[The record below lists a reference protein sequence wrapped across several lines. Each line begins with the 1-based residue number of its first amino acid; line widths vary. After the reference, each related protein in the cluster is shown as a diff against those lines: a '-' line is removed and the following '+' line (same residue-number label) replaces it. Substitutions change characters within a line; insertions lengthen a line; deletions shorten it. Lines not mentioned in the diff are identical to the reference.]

1 MQKQYR
7 CVCVCVCV
15 CVRQKK
21 KTNKQRARSM
31 CVCLFVCLYV
41 CVCVCQ
47 AERNA
52 NTHCYTLRTCL
63 TVSSIRCATTLCY
76 SALLLRLALLC
87 LLLLRLRRRRRRRW
101 RQRRRPG
108 TNKTHSKFVSAQ
120 KFSASS
126 LIVQRLAT
134 VSRVASANKKLGQ
147 RSRQR
152 RQRQR
157 RWQQRERRAAASVE
171 GASKQVALSAAA
183 GRERALLLFVSRG
196 VASLCVRVCVC
207 ALAN

>member
-1 MQKQYR
+1 M
-7 CVCVCVCV
+7 
-15 CVRQKK
+15 
-21 KTNKQRARSM
+21 
-31 CVCLFVCLYV
+31 L
-41 CVCVCQ
+41 
-47 AERNA
+47 
-52 NTHCYTLRTCL
+52 LRF
-63 TVSSIRCATTLCY
+63 ATTPF
-76 SALLLRLALLC
+76 ALLC

-152 RQRQR
+152 RRQRRQR

-171 GASKQVALSAAA
+171 GASKQVALSAAAAAA